1 MTQTVNTLVRM
12 GLSREEAL
20 TRLRDNNWDLQQAI
34 TSIAQEDASEGVN
47 SGEEEVEF
55 SFQPRCLTT
64 TIMMV

>member
-47 SGEEEVEF
+47 SGEEEVVF
-55 SFQPRCLTT
+55 FPT
-64 TIMMV
+64 